1 MRAFLAIDVGTT
13 DEPPPLVAS
22 PGAPPHLTLRFLG
35 DLDEA
40 DQPALVALMRPI
52 ARRTAPFR
60 LIFEG
65 VGAFPSRTDP
75 RVVWMGV
82 TDGRAE
88 VTRLAS
94 EISDALNGLGLP
106 PDSPAFVPHL
116 TLFRVRSGQDRL
128 RARLLLDG
136 TNPVPGERRIRVL
149 EFVLKESTLTRAGPV
164 HRTVERFRFGGAEPH

>member
-1 MRAFLAIDVGTT
+1 MRAFLAIDVGST
-13 DEPPPLVAS
+13 DEPPPLAAA

-35 DLDEA
+35 DLDEV
-40 DQPALVALMRPI
+40 DLPALVALMRPI
-52 ARRTAPFR
+52 ARRTAPFD
-60 LIFEG
+60 LHFEG
-65 VGAFPSRTDP
+65 VGAFPSRAEP

-82 TDGRAE
+82 TAGREA
-88 VTRLAS
+88 VTHLAS

-136 TNPVPGERRIRVL
+136 ADPVPGERRVRVS

-164 HRTVERFRFGGAEPH
+164 HRTVERFRFGGAEAH